1 MGEREQWDNKLQ
13 FLLALVGYAVGLGNV
28 WRFPYLA
35 QKNGGGCFLIPYLT
49 MLSLIGVP
57 LLALELGV
65 GQRLRKGPWQAYSNI
80 SRFTFGMGIASV
92 VASLGVA
99 AYYNTV
105 IAWCLYYFVVSFQYP
120 LPWEKCPQTFDPVTN
135 TSVPVQECAQSSDV
149 QYYWNR
155 KVLNIS
161 PGIDDPGEFNFPM
174 ASSIFVAWFILFVCM
189 FKGIKSQ
196 GKVIYFTSTF
206 PYVLLTAFLIKGL
219 SLPGSLEGIKFL
231 FRPDFSKLLDGHV
244 WLAAA
249 EQIFYSLGLAG
260 GSCIAM
266 ASYMPH
272 HNNFLLDTVCIAVI
286 NTCTSLY
293 AACVIFSVLG
303 YIALSKSQKCLTGLG
318 LDSSLAGTLTA
329 STANVTGIDASG
341 CTVEAFMEKGIS
353 GSGLAFMTMAE
364 VCVEF
369 GPSGPVWAALFYF
382 MLITLG
388 LDSTFG
394 TLESVFA
401 SILDFKS
408 TNKYLKT
415 PFVSGVICLLSFL
428 FALCFAAGSG
438 EYVFQMFDNYAGA
451 LPFVLLGIFECIAI
465 AWVYGL
471 DQFSDDIQ
479 LMTGMRPP
487 FLLKACWM
495 YLSPLILAVAFVWG
509 ALFSIL
515 RDGAMYAIWVAE
527 KGVQEDVPYPTWAQY
542 TCMFLTSLSI
552 VWMPLIALAEAVGL
566 HFPQFPRSDFPVDEL
581 RKIHPEDN
589 YEPSFIDQ
597 KFFRITLSRS
607 YRATGVDL
615 AKSNG
620 GADSTVLALD
630 GKNDFNDKQ
639 VADTQA

>member
-1 MGEREQWDNKLQ
+1 
-13 FLLALVGYAVGLGNV
+13 
-28 WRFPYLA
+28 
-35 QKNGGGCFLIPYLT
+35 
-49 MLSLIGVP
+49 
-57 LLALELGV
+57 
-65 GQRLRKGPWQAYSNI
+65 
-80 SRFTFGMGIASV
+80 MGIASV

-120 LPWEKCPQTFDPVTN
+120 LPWEKCPTIKDPKSN
-135 TSVPVQECAQSSDV
+135 KSVPVEECAKSSET

-155 KVLNIS
+155 EVLNIS
-161 PGIDDPGEFNFPM
+161 PSIDDPGEFNFPM
-174 ASSIFVAWFILFVCM
+174 ASAIFVAWFILFVCM

-231 FRPDFSKLLDGHV
+231 FRPDFTKLWDGHV

-272 HNNFLLDTVCIAVI
+272 QNNFLLDTVCIAVI

-303 YIALSKSQKCLTGLG
+303 YIALSKSQKCLSGMG
-318 LDSSLAGTLTA
+318 LDPGLAGSIATSSVNGTEA
-329 STANVTGIDASG
+329 MNCA
-341 CTVEAFMEKGIS
+341 VEKFMEKGIS

-408 TNKYLKT
+408 TKKYLKT

-479 LMTGMRPP
+479 LMTGIRPP

-495 YLSPLILAVAFVWG
+495 YLSPFILAIAFVWG

-515 RDGAMYAIWVAE
+515 KNGAMYAIWLKDEGTQA
-527 KGVQEDVPYPTWAQY
+527 DVPYPTWAQY
-542 TCMFLTSLSI
+542 LCMFLTSLSI
-552 VWMPLIALAEAVGL
+552 IWMPLIALFEAVGI
-566 HFPQFPRSDFPVDEL
+566 HFPQFPLADFPVEEL
-581 RKIHPEDN
+581 RKIHPEDT
-589 YEPSFIDQ
+589 YTPSFIDQ
-597 KFFRITLSRS
+597 KFFRISHSRS
-607 YRATGVDL
+607 YITGAGGGGGVSANNGKGAL
-615 AKSNG
+615 ESND
-620 GADSTVLALD
+620 GAPSAVLALD
-630 GKNDFNDKQ
+630 GTNDHYPDNKHM
-639 VADTQA
+639 ADTQA

>member
-1 MGEREQWDNKLQ
+1 MSEQGHREQWDNKLQ

-35 QKNGGGCFLIPYLT
+35 QKNGGGCFLIPYIT
-49 MLSLIGVP
+49 MLSLIGIP

-65 GQRLRKGPWQAYSNI
+65 GQRLRKGPWQAYANI

-105 IAWCLYYFVVSFQYP
+105 IAWCLYYFAMSFQYP
-120 LPWEKCPQTFDPVTN
+120 LPWKSCPTEVDPITN
-135 TSVPVQECAQSSDV
+135 KSVPVKECALSSEV

-155 KVLNIS
+155 QVLNIS
-161 PGIDDPGEFNFPM
+161 PNISDPGEFNWFM
-174 ASSIFVAWFILFVCM
+174 ALWIFVAWFILFVCM

-219 SLPGSLEGIKFL
+219 SLEGSSEGLKFL
-231 FRPDFSKLLDGHV
+231 FRPDFTKLYDGHV

-272 HNNFLLDTVCIAVI
+272 NNNFLFDTICIAVI

-303 YIALSKSQKCLTGLG
+303 YIATSKSEKCLKQLE
-318 LDSSLAGTLTA
+318 LNSLAGLATKN
-329 STANVTGIDASG
+329 STDCSL
-341 CTVEAFMEKGIS
+341 EKFLEDGIS

-408 TNKYLKT
+408 TKKYLKT
-415 PFVSGVICLLSFL
+415 PFVSAVICFSSFA
-428 FALCFAAGSG
+428 FALCFAGGSG

-451 LPFVLLGIFECIAI
+451 LPFVLLGIFECIAV

-471 DQFSDDIQ
+471 DQFSNDIQ

-495 YLSPLILAVAFVWG
+495 YLSPLILAIAFVWG
-509 ALFSIL
+509 ALFSIVK
-515 RDGAMYAIWVAE
+515 DGAMYAIWDATVGKQKDVA
-527 KGVQEDVPYPTWAQY
+527 YPFWAQIMCIIL
-542 TCMFLTSLSI
+542 TCLSI
-552 VWMPLIALAEAVGL
+552 IWMPLIAVAEGVGI
-566 HFPQFPRSDFPVDEL
+566 HFPQFPMADFPAEEL
-581 RKIHPEDN
+581 RKEHPDDG
-589 YEPSFIDQ
+589 YVPSFLDR
-597 KFFRITLSRS
+597 KLFRIHHYTRS
-607 YRATGVDL
+607 VANGANSDPPPYDSEKNAAT
-615 AKSNG
+615 AH
-620 GADSTVLALD
+620 
-630 GKNDFNDKQ
+630 
-639 VADTQA
+639 DTTEV